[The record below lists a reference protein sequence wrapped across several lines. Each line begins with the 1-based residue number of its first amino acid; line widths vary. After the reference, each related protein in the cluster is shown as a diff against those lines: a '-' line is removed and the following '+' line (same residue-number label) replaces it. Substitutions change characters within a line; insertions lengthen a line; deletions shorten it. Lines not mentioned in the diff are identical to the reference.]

1 VHASTSSSRY
11 GAAANWVITH
21 PCGKHCYAYLLLQS
35 NRTTVVKIIPCN
47 AEEEFNEAGSD
58 ANEEEQEPAPRPRRR
73 RRI

>member
-1 VHASTSSSRY
+1 M
-11 GAAANWVITH
+11 
-21 PCGKHCYAYLLLQS
+21 
-35 NRTTVVKIIPCN
+35 VKIIPCN